1 MCTAIEKFVALAEQ
15 LDKNAIP
22 VFCDEG
28 VFRLVLNIFLKKQS
42 EFKCLIPVL
51 GGFHMAKCVL
61 HCIGKYLNG
70 CELEDRLVEIG
81 LILVC
86 QKCRRSKTK
95 KSKGGATHAPR
106 LVISRDA

>member
-1 MCTAIEKFVALAEQ
+1 MKIFVALPEH
-15 LDKNAIP
+15 LDQNTIP

-42 EFKCLIPVL
+42 EFKCLIPML

-70 CELEDRLVEIG
+70 YGSKDRLVETNSFGI
-81 LILVC
+81 
-86 QKCRRSKTK
+86 
-95 KSKGGATHAPR
+95 
-106 LVISRDA
+106 

>member
-1 MCTAIEKFVALAEQ
+1 MKKIFALAEHFDQ
-15 LDKNAIP
+15 NAIP

-42 EFKCLIPVL
+42 EFKCLIPML

-70 CELEDRLVEIG
+70 CGLEDGLVEINIFG
-81 LILVC
+81 IKILESVLSASHYTSALRGI
-86 QKCRRSKTK
+86 QI
-95 KSKGGATHAPR
+95 
-106 LVISRDA
+106 L

>member
-1 MCTAIEKFVALAEQ
+1 MFALAEH
-15 LDKNAIP
+15 LDQNAIP

-42 EFKCLIPVL
+42 EFKCLIPML

-70 CELEDRLVEIG
+70 CELEDELVEINIFG
-81 LILVC
+81 IKVLE
-86 QKCRRSKTK
+86 S
-95 KSKGGATHAPR
+95 
-106 LVISRDA
+106 VISASQYTSALRGIKILQCGIEVV

>member
-1 MCTAIEKFVALAEQ
+1 MKKFVALAEH
-15 LDKNAIP
+15 LDQNAIP

-42 EFKCLIPVL
+42 EFKCLIPML

-70 CELEDRLVEIG
+70 CGLEDGLVEINIFG
-81 LILVC
+81 IKISKSVLSPSHYTSTLRGIQIL
-86 QKCRRSKTK
+86 
-95 KSKGGATHAPR
+95 
-106 LVISRDA
+106 